1 MRDKV
6 SQDTGEIIYLDGAS
20 TSLNRPPCVGEAV
33 CRALGSFG
41 SDGRGTHD
49 ASLAASRTVFRTR
62 QKIGEMFG
70 LSDPSRVVFTSGAT
84 ESLNIAISG
93 LVRPGK
99 HAVSTVLEHNSV
111 LRPLYLQESRGA
123 SLSFAGCDAKG
134 RVLPSDIEER
144 IRPETVLVVC
154 THVSNVTGNR
164 TDIEAIGEICRRR
177 GVLFLVDAAQ
187 SAGFFPINMRE
198 MKIDLLCFSG
208 HKGLMAPQGTGCLL
222 VREGIAIPPFKVGGT
237 GVQSFL
243 RSQPAEMPTALE
255 AGTLNGHGIAGLLAA
270 LQYIEDTGI
279 GEIRRKADALAR
291 RFLLGVGSVEGVT
304 VYGDTDEPDR
314 APIVSMNLAGRDS
327 AEISD
332 ALERRYRI
340 YTRAGVHC
348 APLLHESLG
357 TGESGAVRFSFS
369 HMNTE
374 AQTDVAIAAIR
385 ELAGESI

>member
-1 MRDKV
+1 
-6 SQDTGEIIYLDGAS
+6 
-20 TSLNRPPCVGEAV
+20 
-33 CRALGSFG
+33 
-41 SDGRGTHD
+41 
-49 ASLAASRTVFRTR
+49 
-62 QKIGEMFG
+62 MFG

-93 LVRPGK
+93 LVRPGT

-291 RFLLGVGSVEGVT
+291 RFLLGVRSVERVT

-348 APLLHESLG
+348 APLLHQSLG

-374 AQTDVAIAAIR
+374 AQTDAAIAAIR

>member
-1 MRDKV
+1 
-6 SQDTGEIIYLDGAS
+6 
-20 TSLNRPPCVGEAV
+20 
-33 CRALGSFG
+33 
-41 SDGRGTHD
+41 
-49 ASLAASRTVFRTR
+49 
-62 QKIGEMFG
+62 
-70 LSDPSRVVFTSGAT
+70 
-84 ESLNIAISG
+84 
-93 LVRPGK
+93 
-99 HAVSTVLEHNSV
+99 
-111 LRPLYLQESRGA
+111 
-123 SLSFAGCDAKG
+123 
-134 RVLPSDIEER
+134 
-144 IRPETVLVVC
+144 VLVVC

-279 GEIRRKADALAR
+279 GAIRRKADAQAR

-314 APIVSMNLAGRDS
+314 APIVSLNLAGRDS

-332 ALERRYRI
+332 ALERRYGI
-340 YTRAGVHC
+340 YTRAGAHC

-374 AQTDVAIAAIR
+374 AQTDAAIAAIR